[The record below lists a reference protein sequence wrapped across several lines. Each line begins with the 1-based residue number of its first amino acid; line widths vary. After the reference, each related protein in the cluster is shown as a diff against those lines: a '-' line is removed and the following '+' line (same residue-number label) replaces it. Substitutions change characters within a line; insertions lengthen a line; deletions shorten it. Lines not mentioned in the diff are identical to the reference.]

1 MTARAEQLGAQRE
14 GNEMDDETIDRAL
27 RAMDR
32 ALTAGRDMRSAM
44 RAALLSVSSTGL
56 RNEFAIELH
65 GVELLVGFSADIEDE
80 WIITAAP
87 GADLAPLL
95 LESDLAGRIDVL
107 VVAEMAREAARNAAD
122 ALADQH
128 AAQRAHS
135 EVL

>member
-1 MTARAEQLGAQRE
+1 
-14 GNEMDDETIDRAL
+14 MDDETIDLAL
-27 RAMDR
+27 KAMDR

-56 RNEFAIELH
+56 RNEFAIKLH
-65 GVELLVGFSADIEDE
+65 CVELLVGFAADIEDE

-128 AAQRAHS
+128 AAQRAQS
-135 EVL
+135 GVL

>member
-1 MTARAEQLGAQRE
+1 MTACAERFGAQRE
-14 GNEMDDETIDRAL
+14 GNEMDDETIDLAL

-32 ALTAGRDMRSAM
+32 ALAAGNDMRAAM
-44 RAALLSVSSTGL
+44 RAALAAVSSTGC
-56 RNEFAIELH
+56 RNEYDIRLND
-65 GVELLVGFSADIEDE
+65 VELSVGFSADIEDE

-107 VVAEMAREAARNAAD
+107 VVVEMAREAARNAAD

-128 AAQRAHS
+128 AARRALS
-135 EVL
+135 GVL

>member
-1 MTARAEQLGAQRE
+1 
-14 GNEMDDETIDRAL
+14 MDDETIDLAL
-27 RAMDR
+27 KAMDR

-56 RNEFAIELH
+56 RNEFAIKLH
-65 GVELLVGFSADIEDE
+65 CVELLVGFAADIEDE

-107 VVAEMAREAARNAAD
+107 VVAEMGRESARNAAD
-122 ALADQH
+122 ALAEQH
-128 AAQRAHS
+128 AAQRALS
-135 EVL
+135 GVL